1 MSSRTATPTGVPA
14 AGPLRRSASLR
25 VPLISLV
32 VLVNLAAFLVLTW
45 VMVSLAEQ
53 ERETAERRRDD
64 FAIGLVAD
72 FIDER
77 KLMRTQWLLD
87 LTFWAYAPVAD
98 VIVAQ
103 APARDS
109 VGRFT
114 VPGVYV
120 NPQGRVDRPSD
131 FDEQTVL
138 EGVAW
143 VVRTGRRATLDDG
156 SVVLPI
162 TLPTG
167 EQWGGCW
174 YRPHS
179 SRGVAMTVIGRI
191 LPWFAVTLLVATL
204 ITLVAVRKLVID
216 PVSNLAAAAGRV
228 EGGDLSARATEPT
241 RNDELASLV
250 RGFNAM
256 AAQVEHFS
264 ASLEREVAVAT
275 DQARRAETAAMT
287 QRRLAATGELAAGIA
302 HEINNP
308 LGGLLNAMERLERA
322 DLTPERRKEYFALVR
337 SGLERIRE
345 TVGRLLRL
353 APRAPEVGL
362 VHLSGPIGDALGLVH
377 HRALLQNVRFVLAD
391 GHGATRDA
399 FGPDPALGLRSG
411 GGGAPGGEGHDL
423 VDGDVEQLGALA
435 IWRSLPP
442 VRGAANE
449 LGQAVLNLFV
459 NALDALE
466 ARSSGEVRVELT
478 EAPGVQR
485 ITVVDDGP
493 GVDEETLAR
502 AADPFFTTKGQ
513 GRGTGLGLAIVHHV
527 ANAHGGRVLLWS
539 RPGKGFRVELELPV
553 TGPAALEDRGADGA
567 DDRFGDVEGTA

>member
-1 MSSRTATPTGVPA
+1 MDAEPHASVVVPA
-14 AGPLRRSASLR
+14 APAPPRRRASLR

-32 VLVNLAAFLVLTW
+32 VLVNLAAFLALTW
-45 VMVSLAEQ
+45 VMVSLAEH
-53 ERETAERRRDD
+53 ERATAERRRDD
-64 FAIGLVAD
+64 FAIGLIAD
-72 FIDER
+72 LIDER
-77 KLMRTQWLLD
+77 NLIRTQWLLD
-87 LTFWAYAPVAD
+87 LSFWAYAPVAD

-103 APARDS
+103 APARDAA
-109 VGRFT
+109 GRLA
-114 VPGVYV
+114 VPGVFV
-120 NPQGRVDRPSD
+120 NPQGRMQRPSS
-131 FDEQTVL
+131 FDEQGVL
-138 EGVAW
+138 EEIAW
-143 VVRTGRRATLDDG
+143 VVRTGRRADLADG

-167 EQWGGCW
+167 ERWGGCW
-174 YRPHS
+174 YRPHTI
-179 SRGVAMTVIGRI
+179 RGVAVTVIGQI
-191 LPWFAVTLLVATL
+191 LPWFAVTLLTATL
-204 ITLVAVRKLVID
+204 ITLFAVRRLVID

-228 EGGDLSARATEPT
+228 EGGDLTARATEPT

-250 RGFNAM
+250 RGFNSM
-256 AAQVEHFS
+256 AAQVQHFS

-308 LGGLLNAMERLERA
+308 LGGLLNAIERLERA
-322 DLTPERRKEYFALVR
+322 DLPPERRKEYFALVR
-337 SGLERIRE
+337 SGLERIRG

-362 VHLSGPIGDALGLVH
+362 VHLAGPIGDALGLVH
-377 HRALLQNVRFVLAD
+377 HRALLQNVRFVLTDGQGGSREAFVAD
-391 GHGATRDA
+391 PSDGGRME
-399 FGPDPALGLRSG
+399 PDGRPD
-411 GGGAPGGEGHDL
+411 EG
-423 VDGDVEQLGALA
+423 LGALA
-435 IWRSLPP
+435 IWRDLPP

-466 ARSSGEVRVELT
+466 ARSAGEVRVELS

-513 GRGTGLGLAIVHHV
+513 GRGTGLGLAIIHHV
-527 ANAHGGRVLLWS
+527 ASAHGGRVLLWS

-553 TGPAALEDRGADGA
+553 AGPSATDELAGDGEV
-567 DDRFGDVEGTA
+567 RP